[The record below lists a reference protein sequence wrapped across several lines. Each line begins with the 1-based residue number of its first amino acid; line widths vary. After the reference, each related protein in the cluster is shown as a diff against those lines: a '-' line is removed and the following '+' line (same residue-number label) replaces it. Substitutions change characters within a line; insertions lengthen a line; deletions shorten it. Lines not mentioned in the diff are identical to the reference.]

1 MPRQAREVEAG
12 FPMHVTQ
19 RGNYR
24 QNIFHDDDDKA
35 FYIKNF
41 LFYRR
46 KYKLKLYAWALM
58 DNHIH
63 VVIEPSSRTGL
74 SKLFQALN
82 TKYVF
87 YFNKKYEISG
97 RLFES
102 RFFSC
107 ILNEE
112 HFFEAIRYVELNPI
126 RAGMEAVPGNYEW
139 TSAKERLKLRSKYY
153 LHKLPY
159 FMVIDDWMTF
169 LMEYEVDSEIW
180 NLIREKTISTKV
192 VGF

>member
-24 QNIFHDDDDKA
+24 QNIFHDDDDKE
-35 FYIKNF
+35 FYIKSF

-46 KYKLKLYAWALM
+46 KYKVKLYAWCLM

-63 VVIEPSSRTGL
+63 VVVEPSSRTGL

-107 ILNEE
+107 ILNED
-112 HFFEAIRYVELNPI
+112 HFFEAIRYVELNPT
-126 RAGMEAVPGNYEW
+126 RAGMDFFPGSYE
-139 TSAKERLKLRSKYY
+139 
-153 LHKLPY
+153 
-159 FMVIDDWMTF
+159 
-169 LMEYEVDSEIW
+169 
-180 NLIREKTISTKV
+180 
-192 VGF
+192 

>member
-12 FPMHVTQ
+12 LPMHVTQ
-19 RGNYR
+19 RGNHR
-24 QNIFHDDDDKA
+24 QNIFHDDDDKE

-46 KYKLKLYAWALM
+46 RYKLKLYAWALM

-63 VVIEPSSRTGL
+63 VVVEPSSRTGL

-87 YFNKKYEISG
+87 YYNKKYEVSG

-107 ILNEE
+107 ILDEN
-112 HFFEAIRYVELNPI
+112 HFFEAIRYVELNPT
-126 RAGMEAVPGNYEW
+126 RAGMEDFPGKYQW
-139 TSAKERLKLRSKYY
+139 TSAMERLKLRSKYY
-153 LHKLPY
+153 LHKLPS
-159 FMVIDDWMTF
+159 FMRIDDWIGF
-169 LMEYEVDSEIW
+169 LMEDEIEIDKW
-180 NLIREKTISTKV
+180 NSIREKTMTTKLF
-192 VGF
+192 GA